1 MEVEAII
8 TRPDKPK
15 GRSSTPSSPPVKEKA
30 LQIAPHIPLY
40 QPTKVSAPEFKSTLE
55 NFKSSL
61 FVVVAFG
68 EILKPHVLSIPQ
80 NGCINVHGS
89 VLPKYRGAA
98 PMQRALMNGE
108 KETGVTIIEMV
119 AEMDAGDVLEIK
131 KMAVPEDMCLGEL
144 EPALARLGVE
154 ALLEVF
160 TKIQT
165 GTLRPLPQDHSLATF
180 AAKITAD
187 EEKIDWSQPN
197 TSIHNRIRALSPSPG
212 AWSTVNLSGVPK
224 RLKIKKSKIVSSQQ
238 GTPGENL
245 RCDPS
250 EWIVACGEGAIQLL
264 EVQLE
269 GKKNMKV
276 SDFLRGLQSS
286 SPSFI

>member
-30 LQIAPHIPLY
+30 LQIAPNIPLY
-40 QPTKVSAPEFKSTLE
+40 QPSKVSSLEFKTILE

-68 EILKPHVLSIPQ
+68 EILKPHVLSIPKY
-80 NGCINVHGS
+80 GCINVHGS
-89 VLPKYRGAA
+89 VLPNYRGAA
-98 PMQRALMNGE
+98 PMQRALMSGE

-119 AEMDAGDVLEIK
+119 AEMDAGDILEVK

-154 ALLEVF
+154 ALLGVF
-160 TKIQT
+160 PKIQS
-165 GTLRPLPQDHSLATF
+165 GSLKPLPQDHSLATF

-187 EEKIDWSQPN
+187 EEKIDWGQPN
-197 TSIHNRIRALSPSPG
+197 IAIHNRIRALSPSPG
-212 AWSTVNLSGVPK
+212 AWSTVNISGVSK
-224 RLKIKKSKIVSSQQ
+224 RLKIKKSKIISYQK
-238 GTPGENL
+238 GKPGENL
-245 RCDPS
+245 RCDS
-250 EWIVACGEGAIQLL
+250 FEWIVACGEGAIQLL
-264 EVQLE
+264 EIQLE
-269 GKKNMKV
+269 GKKTMKV
-276 SDFLRGLQSS
+276 SDFLRGFHSS
-286 SPSFI
+286 QPFFI